1 MNVIQ
6 NISLKLVEGKVLGVV
21 GKVGSGKSSL
31 IATIMQE
38 THITSGPLEVN
49 GQVAYVEQEP
59 AIFSDSV
66 RNNILFGLPL
76 DEEKLNEVI
85 RVC

>member
-1 MNVIQ
+1 MTLEV
-6 NISLKLVEGKVLGVV
+6 GKVLAVV

-31 IATIMQE
+31 IATIMHE
-38 THITSGPLEVN
+38 THIISGSLKVN

-59 AIFSDSV
+59 TIFSDSV

-76 DEEKLNEVI
+76 DE
-85 RVC
+85 

>member
-1 MNVIQ
+1 M
-6 NISLKLVEGKVLGVV
+6 LGVV

-38 THITSGPLEVN
+38 THITSGSLEVN

-59 AIFSDSV
+59 TIFSDSV
-66 RNNILFGLPL
+66 RNNILFGLPP